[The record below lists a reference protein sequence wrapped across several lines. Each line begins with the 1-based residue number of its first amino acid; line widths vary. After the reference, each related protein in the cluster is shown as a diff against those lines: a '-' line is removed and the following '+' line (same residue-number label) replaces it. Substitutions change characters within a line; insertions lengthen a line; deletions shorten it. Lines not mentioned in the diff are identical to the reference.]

1 MEWAVTKARILGGI
15 LAAIGVLLP
24 GAMAGAQTPAAAP
37 AEPRPVEVTRPASP
51 LAPLSWL
58 EGCWRGNVNQH
69 EFREQWLPL
78 RGDLLVGISHTVTEG
93 RTLGYEYLRVENR
106 ADGVYYV
113 VAPAGTSEAAL
124 KLVKTAVD
132 GGITTFTFANPAL
145 DFPRQL
151 SYRRDVDGWLYAT
164 LDGKVKG
171 ADRQVIYPMRRVDCE
186 SGDLI
191 RK

>member
-1 MEWAVTKARILGGI
+1 MTKAMTLSGV
-15 LAAIGVLLP
+15 LAAISLALP
-24 GAMAGAQTPAAAP
+24 GAMAAAQSFVPAP
-37 AEPRPVEVTRPASP
+37 AELKPAEDSRPASA

-58 EGCWRGNVNQH
+58 EGCWRGNVNDR

-78 RGDLLVGISHTVTEG
+78 RGDLLVGISHTVTDG
-93 RTLGYEYLRVENR
+93 KTQGYEYLRVEIR

-113 VAPAGTSEAAL
+113 AVPAGTSEIAL

-151 SYRRDVDGWLYAT
+151 SYRRDPDGWLYAT
-164 LDGKVKG
+164 LDGKVQG
-171 ADRQVIYPMRRVDCE
+171 ADRQVIYPMRRIDCE
-186 SGDLI
+186 TGVLI

>member
-1 MEWAVTKARILGGI
+1 MTKAMTLGGV

-24 GAMAGAQTPAAAP
+24 SAMVGAQTPAAAP
-37 AEPRPVEVTRPASP
+37 AEPRPAEEMRSASP
-51 LAPLSWL
+51 LAPLAWL
-58 EGCWRGNVNQH
+58 EGCWRGDVNQR

-78 RGDLLVGISHTVTEG
+78 RGDLLVGISHTVSEG

-113 VAPAGTSEAAL
+113 AVPAGTSEIAL

-151 SYRRDVDGWLYAT
+151 SYRRDPDGWLYAT
-164 LDGKVKG
+164 LDGKVQG
-171 ADRQVIYPMRRVDCE
+171 ADRQVIYPMRRIDCE
-186 SGDLI
+186 TGVLI